1 MLVDGTWTLPGST
14 DDTDQAIIEGAVHF
28 DLDDVCEPSTSLPH
42 MAPTRAQVSDW
53 SAENGI
59 AFGTPVVII
68 DNNGMFSSPRVWW
81 TFRRVGWEHASV
93 VNGGSKAWL
102 DAGSDH
108 RKTNDELDGDGKL
121 GVPQDGTD
129 KVGAF
134 KVASSVDIRAAI
146 ASGTHIIVDAR
157 PQDRFKGDAA
167 EPRKGLRSGAIPGS
181 INLPY
186 KDLITDNGYL
196 KPMEQIKSL
205 LGEIGI
211 SEDSKVISTCGSGVS
226 ASILILAM
234 EAIGWSN
241 HMLYDGSWA
250 EWGQPDEN
258 GDRPIVTTRERE
270 GP

>member
-1 MLVDGTWTLPGST
+1 
-14 DDTDQAIIEGAVHF
+14 
-28 DLDDVCEPSTSLPH
+28 
-42 MAPTRAQVSDW
+42 MAPTQTQVSDW

-108 RKTNDELDGDGKL
+108 RKTSDEPHYDGKL
-121 GVPQDGTD
+121 GFRKDSID
-129 KVGAF
+129 EVGAF
-134 KVASSVDIRAAI
+134 KVASSADIRAAI

-157 PQDRFKGDAA
+157 PEDRFKGDAA
-167 EPRKGLRSGAIPGS
+167 EPRKGLRRGAIPGS

-196 KPMEQIKSL
+196 KPVDQMKSL
-205 LGEIGI
+205 LGDIGI

-258 GDRPIVTTRERE
+258 GDRPIVSTL
-270 GP
+270 